1 MNELYIL
8 SRQNSRSNRADF
20 SWFSCCLFL
29 DQSPRNKRWQIPIR
43 SYLIHHS
50 GANLWS
56 FFCLCKN
63 FFLLLQVR
71 TVWCQAN
78 SETAFFLLC
87 SLVISIRPALLLDF
101 YSYLIFR
108 ITCSQQSLHPLQ
120 LSPLFLIAGATCVYV
135 GSFCKTI
142 SYLCQKLSLLKPLPQ
157 ESLWHPLKELHLMT
171 AQDTN
176 THRW

>member
-43 SYLIHHS
+43 SYLIHHA

-56 FFCLCKN
+56 FVSVRIFS
-63 FFLLLQVR
+63 FFLLQVR

-108 ITCSQQSLHPLQ
+108 ITCSQQNIHPLQ
-120 LSPLFLIAGATCVYV
+120 LGLLFLIAGATCVYV
-135 GSFCKTI
+135 GSFCTI
-142 SYLCQKLSLLKPLPQ
+142 SYLCQKLPLLKPLLP
-157 ESLWHPLKELHLMT
+157 ESLWHPLKEFHLMK

-176 THRW
+176 TRRW